1 MKKKII
7 SRLDFLTNR
16 FILNLFVTFVALV
29 SGGVIVFF
37 QRKLWLG
44 WALLGIAAM
53 GVMIILIRNRQD
65 TKILYGDVRDEQV
78 ATRDASKMKEESLPI
93 DTWLIVIA
101 VCLFMLGVGGVGA
114 AAIIY
119 SVLGEDL
126 ALQVV
131 TVSLIVVVVA
141 FFIGF
146 LSLLI
151 DVPKTK

>member
-44 WALLGIAAM
+44 WELLGIAAM

-78 ATRDASKMKEESLPI
+78 VTRDASKMKEESLPI